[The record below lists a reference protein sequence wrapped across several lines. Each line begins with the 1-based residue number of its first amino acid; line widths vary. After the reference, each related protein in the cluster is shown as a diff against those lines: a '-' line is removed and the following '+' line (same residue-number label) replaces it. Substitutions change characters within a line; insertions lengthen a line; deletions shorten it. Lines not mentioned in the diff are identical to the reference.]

1 LSPTCNVTAGGGTG
15 VDEPRS
21 GTFEAARWERRN
33 QEVPGMDMQSRN
45 RDMAR
50 AYQSRSDELE
60 RQRMAARQDEPTTEG
75 DPDMSGVPVEPAE
88 PRMAALQD
96 EPTTEGDPDM
106 SGVPVE
112 PAEPGGDSRLGGA
125 VVGGALGA
133 VAGAIVA
140 GPAGAIVG
148 GAVGA
153 AGGAVVA
160 SNNSSDDMVVD
171 IDRRDVTGD
180 IRRPRDD
187 DLESGL

>member
-1 LSPTCNVTAGGGTG
+1 LSPTCNVTAGGRTG

-60 RQRMAARQDEPTTEG
+60 RQRMAAR
-75 DPDMSGVPVEPAE
+75 
-88 PRMAALQD
+88 QD